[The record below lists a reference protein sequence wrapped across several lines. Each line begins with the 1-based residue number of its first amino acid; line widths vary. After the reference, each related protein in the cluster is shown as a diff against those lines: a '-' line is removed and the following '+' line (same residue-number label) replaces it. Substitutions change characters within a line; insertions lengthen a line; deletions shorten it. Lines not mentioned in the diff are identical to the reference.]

1 MKKGGGASPK
11 RIPLDANAGA
21 GPEPFDLLVIG
32 TGAAGMAAAI
42 RGAELGRRVAIVERG
57 TVGGTCVNVGCI
69 PSKNLLALAE
79 RHHAVRSGFPG
90 LDGCEPSLDWT
101 EVRRQKRE
109 LIESLRQSK
118 YIDVLASYPEIT
130 LLRGRSRLT
139 GTGEVEVDGARHA
152 VPKVVIATGTSPW
165 VPPISGIESVDVL
178 DSTSVM
184 ELDELPGSMIVLGG
198 GSVGLELGQM
208 FGRLGVQ
215 VTVLELLP
223 RLLVDEDEDASA
235 ELRRQLEAE
244 GLQIV
249 TGARVVRAEEDGGRV
264 VVEAETEGGRHSF
277 DAERLFAATGRRANT
292 GDLGLDAAGVELDE
306 LGFVHVDEG
315 MRTSNPDIYAA
326 GDVTGGPGFV
336 YVAAAGGRV
345 AAENAVDAGER
356 TLDLRAVPR
365 VTFTSPQVAAVGVSA
380 AEARERG
387 LEVEVGRLG
396 LEHVPRALV
405 EHRTEGWIQVVAE
418 RDSGRILGVHAV
430 GPNAAELLGEAT
442 LAVRLGLTVEDL
454 TDTLHPYLTWGEG
467 LKLAAQSFRMDVSR
481 LSCCA

>member
-1 MKKGGGASPK
+1 MKKGGGAVKKTLAS
-11 RIPLDANAGA
+11 DSDDGA
-21 GPEPFDLLVIG
+21 GPDSFDLLVIG

-42 RGAELGRRVAIVERG
+42 RGAELGRRVGIVESG

-90 LDGCEPSLDWT
+90 LDGCDPSLDWT
-101 EVRRQKRE
+101 EVRKQKRE

-118 YIDVLASYPEIT
+118 YLDVLASYPEIT

-139 GTGEVEVDGARHA
+139 GAGEAEVDGARYA
-152 VPKVVIATGTSPW
+152 VPKVVIATGSSPW

-223 RLLVDEDEDASA
+223 RLLTGEDEDASA

-249 TGARVVRAEEDGGRV
+249 TGARVVRVEEDGGRV
-264 VVEAETEGGRHSF
+264 VARAETEAGRRSF
-277 DAERLFAATGRRANT
+277 DAERLFTATGRRANT
-292 GDLGLDAAGVELDE
+292 RDLGLDAAGVELDE
-306 LGFVHVDEG
+306 LGFTRVDEG

-345 AAENAVDAGER
+345 AAENALDAGGR

-365 VTFTSPQVAAVGVSA
+365 VTFTSPQVAAVGVNLT
-380 AEARERG
+380 EARERG

-396 LEHVPRALV
+396 LEHVPRAVV
-405 EHRTEGWIQVVAE
+405 EHRTDGWVQVVAE
-418 RDSGRILGVHAV
+418 RASGRILGVQAV
-430 GPNAAELLGEAT
+430 GPNVAELLGEAT
-442 LAVRLGLTVEDL
+442 LAVRLGLTIDEL